1 MVSQAWKGLERYVAK
16 CLGGKRIP
24 RGANF
29 SDSLPDV
36 VADASINIP
45 KSKGVIFV
53 ECKHSKNQPWVDY
66 IEPIYDHKLLVAGER
81 NIQPIVLFELADI
94 HLLSNFVFNSRTP
107 ILDRAIPGYMH
118 KHINQAKMY
127 IDLYKSDKILEYT
140 IHNASAVDDIVC
152 ELPLVVMAK
161 KHSSFRLAYVA
172 LKDLYTFY
180 SIQYDKHYR
189 NLQKKIRKNNSI
201 HTT

>member
-16 CLGGKRIP
+16 CLEGKRIP

-36 VADASINIP
+36 VADSSISIP
-45 KSKGVIFV
+45 GSEGVIFV
-53 ECKHSKNQPWVDY
+53 ECKHSKNQPWIDY
-66 IEPIYDHKLLVAGER
+66 IEPVYDGQPILAGTK

-94 HLLSNFVFNSRTP
+94 GLISNFVPTDSTP
-107 ILDRAIPGYMH
+107 VLDRAVPGYMH
-118 KHINQAKMY
+118 SHIDQAKMY

-140 IHNASAVDDIVC
+140 IHNSTNLESIAC

-172 LKDLYTFY
+172 LKDLYNFY
-180 SIQYDKHYR
+180 FMQNDKRYR
-189 NLQKKIRKNNSI
+189 DLQKKIRKNNIIRAS
-201 HTT
+201 

>member
-36 VADASINIP
+36 VADASINIS
-45 KSKGVIFV
+45 KSKGVIFA

-66 IEPIYDHKLLVAGER
+66 IEPVYNHQLIIAGIH

-94 HLLSNFVFNSRTP
+94 HLLSKFAPNSRTTV
-107 ILDRAIPGYMH
+107 LDKRIPRYMH
-118 KHINQAKMY
+118 RHIEQARMY

-140 IHNASAVDDIVC
+140 IHNASAVDNIVC

-161 KHSSFRLAYVA
+161 KHSSFRLAYIA
-172 LKDLYTFY
+172 LKDLYNFY
-180 SIQYDKHYR
+180 SMQNDKHYR
-189 NLQKKIRKNNSI
+189 NLQKKIRQNNIIRSS
-201 HTT
+201 

>member
-36 VADASINIP
+36 IADSSISIP
-45 KSKGVIFV
+45 NSQGVIFV

-66 IEPIYDHKLLVAGER
+66 IEPIYDGQPMLAGIT
-81 NIQPIVLFELADI
+81 NLQPIVLFELSDI
-94 HLLSNFVFNSRTP
+94 SVISDFVPDSRTP
-107 ILDRAIPGYMH
+107 ILERHIPGYMH

-140 IHNASAVDDIVC
+140 IHNSTALESIAC

-172 LKDLYTFY
+172 LKDLYKFY
-180 SIQYDKHYR
+180 SMQNDKRYR
-189 NLQKKIRKNNSI
+189 NLQKKIRQNNIIRSS
-201 HTT
+201 